1 MHTYLLHMYLSQFL
15 YCAFIYRILNSP
27 RIYKVKYMQILT
39 CMIIVSCINIVM
51 FQLRLWENVSLLFYG
66 ILGAFV
72 YEITF
77 QYSHKVVKNR
87 ALQKIAEDQNC
98 RWQIFGTDVSIIAY
112 NKEAKD
118 YLINAHKSVRLKD
131 FVKHIIY
138 IHLPRQRK
146 LITKK

>member
-1 MHTYLLHMYLSQFL
+1 
-15 YCAFIYRILNSP
+15 
-27 RIYKVKYMQILT
+27 MQILT

-87 ALQKIAEDQNC
+87 ALQKIAEESELPMVV
-98 RWQIFGTDVSIIAY
+98 FGTDDSIIAY
-112 NKEAKD
+112 NKEAER
-118 YLINAHKSVRLKD
+118 LFVNAHKSVRLRN

-138 IHLPRQRK
+138 IHLPR
-146 LITKK
+146 